1 MKAAA
6 YIRVSTDKEEQKSS
20 LENQREFFESYIP
33 KRGDELVTIYCDKG
47 KSATKMQN
55 RKDLQRLRKAA
66 KHGEFEKIYVK
77 DVSRLFRN
85 TLDFITVTRELS
97 SYGVSLHLVNMGEG
111 KDIDGFT
118 LNLMA
123 MLAENESQRISEKVK
138 FGKQAG
144 KEKGRVPNF
153 VFGYDRIDRYT
164 LVPNPEE
171 SQWVRKIFDLYTEKK
186 WGMAK
191 IASYLYKSSVQTKK
205 LKDGKPNFNWSQI
218 TVGILLKNEIYT
230 GHIIN
235 GKESSIDIFT
245 EKRKENPEDEWYIVE
260 RPEFRIISDEQ
271 FNKAQEQM
279 KINAQ
284 NYSGTFSRR
293 SDKHLF
299 SNLIKCGS
307 CGFSYRRYQRSHSK
321 NGPLYVWWTCS
332 KRSAYGKNR
341 CESEYTRVNE
351 DWIKG
356 GLDKLFNYLVKDK
369 DAFFEAVECKCNS
382 LVREYIRDNNDFD
395 FDEAKKD
402 LQELQKK
409 RERLKEMA
417 VNGLISI
424 EEVKRDMVPIN
435 VEIERLSFKLNSTKK
450 TRELNKQIQD
460 SLKQFIKK
468 FDHLNFTDNIDNA
481 DLKKIIKEIRV
492 ISVNEIYIYFNID
505 EELDKLNFPVLLS
518 GTFLMEPEEKTDTNT
533 KYGTQRCIGTPSEDK
548 PQHFRGSQ
556 ESTRT
561 E

>member
-6 YIRVSTDKEEQKSS
+6 YIRVSTDKEEQQSS

-33 KRGDELVTIYCDKG
+33 KRGDKLINIYCDKG

-66 KHGEFEKIYVK
+66 KRGEFEKLYVK
-77 DVSRLFRN
+77 DISRLFRN

-97 SYGVSLHLVNMGEG
+97 SYGVNLHLVNMGEG
-111 KDIDGFT
+111 KDIDSFT

-138 FGKQAG
+138 FGKQFG

-171 SQWVRKIFDLYTEKK
+171 SEWVRKIFDLYTEEK
-186 WGMAK
+186 WGMAR
-191 IASYLYKSSVQTKK
+191 IASHLFRNSVQTKK
-205 LKDGKPNFNWSQI
+205 LKDGEPNFNWSQN
-218 TVGILLKNEIYT
+218 TVGTVLKNEIYT
-230 GHIIN
+230 GRVIN
-235 GKESSIDIFT
+235 GKESSTDIFT
-245 EKRKENPEDEWYIVE
+245 NKRKENPEAEWYIVE
-260 RPEFRIISDEQ
+260 KPEFRIISDEQ

-279 KINAQ
+279 KINAEA
-284 NYSGTFSRR
+284 YEGTFARR

-307 CGFSYRRYQRSHSK
+307 CGFSYRRYQRRHSK

-356 GLDKLFNYLVKDK
+356 GLDKLFDYLVKDK
-369 DAFFEAVECKCNS
+369 AAFFEAVERKCNS
-382 LVREYIRDNNDFD
+382 LVREYIRDNNGFD
-395 FDEAKKD
+395 LDEVKEE
-402 LQELQKK
+402 LEELQNK
-409 RERLKEMA
+409 RERLKSLA
-417 VNGLISI
+417 VDGLITM
-424 EEVKRDMVPIN
+424 EEVKQDMIPLN
-435 VEIERLSFKLNSTKK
+435 AEIERLSFKLDSTDK
-450 TRELNKQIQD
+450 TRELNRKIKE
-460 SLKQFIKK
+460 SLKQFVEV
-468 FDHLNFTDNIDNA
+468 FDRFRFTDNIDNT
-481 DLKKIIKEIRV
+481 DLKKIIKEIKV
-492 ISVNEIYIYFNID
+492 VSVDEIYVYFNIS
-505 EELDKLNFPVLLS
+505 ENVEGLNFPILLS
-518 GTFLMEPEEKTDTNT
+518 GTFLMPPEEKTDTNT
-533 KYGTQRCIGTPSEDK
+533 K
-548 PQHFRGSQ
+548 H
-556 ESTRT
+556 ST
-561 E
+561 

>member
-6 YIRVSTDKEEQKSS
+6 YIRVSTDKEEQQSS

-33 KRGDELVTIYCDKG
+33 KRGDGLVTIYCDKG

-55 RKDLQRLRKAA
+55 RNDLQRMRKAA
-66 KHGEFEKIYVK
+66 MRGEFEKLYVK
-77 DVSRLFRN
+77 DISRLFRN
-85 TLDFITVTRELS
+85 TLDFITVTRELN

-171 SQWVRKIFDLYTEKK
+171 SEWVRKIFDLYTEER
-186 WGMAK
+186 WGMAR
-191 IASYLYKSSVQTKK
+191 IASYLYRNSVQTKK
-205 LKDGKPNFNWSQI
+205 LMNGEPNFNWSQN
-218 TVGILLKNEIYT
+218 TVGTVLKNEIYI
-230 GHIIN
+230 GQVIN
-235 GKESSIDIFT
+235 GKESSTDIFT
-245 EKRKENPEDEWYIVE
+245 NKRKENPEDDWYIVK
-260 RPEFRIISDEQ
+260 RPEFRIITDEQ

-279 KINAQ
+279 KINAEA
-284 NYSGTFSRR
+284 YEGMFSRR

-307 CGFSYRRYQRSHSK
+307 CGFSYRRYQRRHSK

-341 CESEYTRVNE
+341 CASEYTRVNE
-351 DWIKG
+351 GWIKN
-356 GLDKLFNYLVKDK
+356 GLDKLFSYLVKDK
-369 DAFFEAVECKCNS
+369 AIFFDAVERKCNR
-382 LVREYIRDNNDFD
+382 LVREYIMENNGFD
-395 FDEAKKD
+395 FEEAKEALD
-402 LQELQKK
+402 ELQDK
-409 RERLKEMA
+409 RERLKRLA
-417 VNGLISI
+417 VDGLITM
-424 EEVKRDMVPIN
+424 EEVKQDMIPIN
-435 VEIERLSFKLNSTKK
+435 AEIERLTFKLNSTDK
-450 TRELNKQIQD
+450 TRELNKRIKD
-460 SLKQFIKK
+460 SLKHFIEAFDQFK
-468 FDHLNFTDNIDNA
+468 FTDNIDNT

-492 ISVNEIYIYFNID
+492 MSEDEIYVYLNIGED
-505 EELDKLNFPVLLS
+505 LEGLSFPILIS
-518 GTFLMEPEEKTDTNT
+518 GTFLMPPEAKTDTNT
-533 KYGTQRCIGTPSEDK
+533 KNGTQGC
-548 PQHFRGSQ
+548 Q
-556 ESTRT
+556 
-561 E
+561 